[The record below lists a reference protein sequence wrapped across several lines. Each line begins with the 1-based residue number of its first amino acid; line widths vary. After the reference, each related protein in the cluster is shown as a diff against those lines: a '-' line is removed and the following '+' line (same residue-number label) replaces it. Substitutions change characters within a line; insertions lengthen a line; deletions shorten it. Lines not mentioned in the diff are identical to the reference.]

1 MEKEYL
7 SAHSSDQKI
16 KIPEERE
23 GVTDMIDISY
33 QLDMGDSQLFRKLP
47 FTI

>member
-1 MEKEYL
+1 MGKEYL

-23 GVTDMIDISY
+23 EIADMIDISY
-33 QLDMGDSQLFRKLP
+33 YLDIGDSQLFRKLP